1 MRKIFNAILLHLAK
15 ALFSPAA
22 PAVSPPSLT
31 RFFVSQRRIFDL
43 VSLAMQVRWLGGV
56 RQLAAATPG
65 SDPHLAAVHNY
76 NAGVTAGKIIT
87 STRRPETIYRIA
99 GLPARP
105 LAHDRLLIVGP
116 RNVQELLVAWIHG
129 FAWRNIEAIDLYST
143 HPRIHTMDM
152 HRLEYPNGTFGVV
165 TMVNTLG
172 YASDI
177 PAVVAGVARVLLPG
191 GRFCFSHAHVPQSD
205 TFAGDLVPI
214 EIVLDACRQAGLRTY
229 FHQIE
234 SKTNSRGLHQ
244 LSHYVGVEKG
254 TGETSA

>member
-1 MRKIFNAILLHLAK
+1 MRKIFNAIVLHLAK
-15 ALFSPAA
+15 AIFSPAA
-22 PAVSPPSLT
+22 PAVPVPSPL
-31 RFFVSQRRIFDL
+31 RYLVSQRRIFDL
-43 VSLAMQVRWLGGV
+43 VSLVMQVRWLGGV
-56 RQLAAATPG
+56 RQLAAAEPG

-99 GLPARP
+99 GLLARP
-105 LAHDRLLIVGP
+105 LGRDRLLIVGP

-129 FAWRNIEAIDLYST
+129 FAWRNVEAIDLYST
-143 HPRIHTMDM
+143 HPRIRTMDM
-152 HRLEYPNGTFGVV
+152 HRLEYPDGSFGVV

-177 PAVVAGVARVLLPG
+177 PAVVAGVARILSPG

-214 EIVLDACRQAGLRTY
+214 ETVLNACRQAGLRTY

-234 SKTNSRGLHQ
+234 DKTNSRGLRQ
-244 LSHYVGVEKG
+244 LSHYVGVEKA
-254 TGETSA
+254 TEATIS

>member
-1 MRKIFNAILLHLAK
+1 M
-15 ALFSPAA
+15 
-22 PAVSPPSLT
+22 SL
-31 RFFVSQRRIFDL
+31 V
-43 VSLAMQVRWLGGV
+43 MQVRWLGGV
-56 RQLAAATPG
+56 RQLATAEPG

-99 GLPARP
+99 GLLARP
-105 LAHDRLLIVGP
+105 LGRDRLLIVGP

-129 FAWRNIEAIDLYST
+129 FAWRNVEAIDLYST
-143 HPRIHTMDM
+143 HPRIRTMDM
-152 HRLEYPNGTFGVV
+152 HRLEYPDGSFGVV

-177 PAVVAGVARVLLPG
+177 PAVVAGVARILSPG

-214 EIVLDACRQAGLRTY
+214 KTVLNACRQAGLRTY

-234 SKTNSRGLHQ
+234 DKTNSRGLRQ
-244 LSHYVGVEKG
+244 LSHYVGVEKA
-254 TGETSA
+254 TEATIS